1 MQKPNKLQSLPGTTL
16 QSPPIFRP
24 WLVFSHENSSGA
36 SVANG
41 TTARILIVEDNL
53 LASWEMEEE
62 LLGAGFDVVGVAT
75 SAQEAIALAG
85 TKRPHLV
92 VMDIRLEGTV
102 DGVEAAIEIF
112 NSLGIRSI
120 FASAYHDPETRR
132 RAELSSPLGWLP
144 KPYMMSALVEAVR
157 AALRKLGYSGDQR

>member
-1 MQKPNKLQSLPGTTL
+1 MQKPKRLQSLPDTTL
-16 QSPPIFRP
+16 QPPPIFRP
-24 WLVFSHENSSGA
+24 WLVFTRDDSSGA
-36 SVANG
+36 SIAKG

-62 LLGAGFDVVGVAT
+62 LLSAGYDVVGVAT

-112 NSLGIRSI
+112 KSSGIRSI
-120 FASAYHDPETRR
+120 FASAYHDPETRQ

-144 KPYMMSALVEAVR
+144 KPYMMGALVEAVR
-157 AALRKLGYSGDQR
+157 AALRKLGHPGDRP